1 MAKDKRSKKSEVVKH
16 RDTGL
21 AHVGI
26 VPAEEFISV
35 EPSGEQPEWSPGDLR
50 STNGDGGVDA
60 DKNGSECARH

>member
-1 MAKDKRSKKSEVVKH
+1 MAKDKHSKKSEVVRH

-21 AHVGI
+21 AHVDI

-50 STNGDGGVDA
+50 STNGDGDFDA
-60 DKNGSECARH
+60 DKNGPESARH